1 MVHEFINEL
10 EKDYRKYYGEILCIN
25 PDWTSKEGEVLF
37 PQKMMMFHI
46 ARLFNCLRTLL
57 PDEKLSEEQGH
68 ALWRLMS
75 SMQGMISETS
85 FESSYEGR
93 DEVYQLVRDGV
104 KDGNL
109 VTSDE
114 IENMIKQKQ
123 KTDPRNRTNWDEQN
137 LFKKAF
143 QLWKDERAKGKS
155 ITFIQSLEMANE
167 MYSILSLEIFDLRKD
182 NIVRNYGNYRVRE
195 NGI

>member
-1 MVHEFINEL
+1 
-10 EKDYRKYYGEILCIN
+10 
-25 PDWTSKEGEVLF
+25 
-37 PQKMMMFHI
+37 MFHI

-143 QLWKDERAKGKS
+143 QLWKDERAKGKR